1 MTSIKGKTVKICS
14 LCLLPRPDHEP
25 VCTIC
30 ENDEFS
36 AAELEGDVG
45 LEYRLLAENRLDMA
59 YRSLEADV
67 ARGEEDGRRALWL
80 AWLAHTFGDTRAVE
94 IWCHEGIRLDPDSP
108 EPHLMLGLVMMRG
121 ERWAEA
127 VEEFEAALNKPG
139 VALERRALLET
150 YRADA
155 LANIPEW

>member
-1 MTSIKGKTVKICS
+1 MV
-14 LCLLPRPDHEP
+14 
-25 VCTIC
+25 
-30 ENDEFS
+30 
-36 AAELEGDVG
+36 AAAFTFTG
-45 LEYRLLAENRLDMA
+45 A
-59 YRSLEADV
+59 
-67 ARGEEDGRRALWL
+67 RRALWL

-94 IWCHEGIRLDPDSP
+94 IWCHEGNRLDPDSP

-155 LANIPEW
+155 LANEGMAPFKPKRGRPEARLPARRWM